1 MPNKLLDVADIMD
14 GMSFNSEPSGA
25 KIEAGNSSKKSSFE
39 ELREQRRERI
49 RDQKIKKQN
58 REKEK
63 IEKAV
68 R

>member
-1 MPNKLLDVADIMD
+1 MD

-58 REKEK
+58 KEKEK